1 LARHLFPRYFNRRN
15 RDEYNKGKDRMTLI
29 CEKLGD
35 ERGDGHKKVLQLW
48 VGNEDAAGDETLL
61 RGQNIKSRMSLMGRP
76 TKRLKNV
83 IDCMFYDGD
92 EMGLCEQTDPLKLEA
107 LIRDI
112 LQNWS
117 SGSLLLYCSQ
127 GRRRSV
133 WAAAWTLIIECGLTP
148 ADAQRHVHSCRRIA
162 TFERNFT
169 ETARQLLR
177 RLPPDL
183 LRADRVVCPKVVPK
197 QTFLDLMK
205 EAYHARTPSPEPP
218 EPLAEEDVKEETS
231 DSSDV
236 EEVRAALVSGVEEE
250 EEEESEESE
259 EAEGE
264 ESEEES
270 EEEDEV
276 PPVAARPA
284 AAPPTKAPR
293 TQKPAGDAAPAVAAP
308 AAAAAAPPTKAPRT
322 KKPAVDPAP
331 AVAPPAAAAAARSA
345 KAAPAAPE
353 ASTGAVLA
361 GSTSKAQPA
370 PPAAPAAPA
379 ALAASTS
386 KEPVALSVRGASASS
401 SSIMFTNSFKPTSEI
416 I

>member
-1 LARHLFPRYFNRRN
+1 MA
-15 RDEYNKGKDRMTLI
+15 LI

-162 TFERNFT
+162 TFARNFD
-169 ETARQLLR
+169 ETARNILR
-177 RLPPDL
+177 RLPSDL
-183 LRADRVVCPKVVPK
+183 LREDLLICPKVVPK
-197 QTFLDLMK
+197 QTFCDLMQ
-205 EAYHARTPSPEPP
+205 ETYLARTPSPEPP
-218 EPLAEEDVKEETS
+218 EPAKELKDVKEETS
-231 DSSDV
+231 SSSDV
-236 EEVRAALVSGVEEE
+236 KEVRAALVSGVEEE